1 MATRANAGRTPLHN
15 QIRHHISAQDA
26 RAGALSGVFGILVH
40 VLNGFLGVGT
50 GRITFTLAALFAIS
64 AYIPL
69 RRIAPKDADA

>member
-1 MATRANAGRTPLHN
+1 MVTRANAGRTPLIN
-15 QIRHHISAQDA
+15 QIRYHISAQDA
-26 RAGALSGVFGILVH
+26 RAGALFGVFGILVH

-50 GRITFTLAALFAIS
+50 GRITFTLAALFAVS

>member
-15 QIRHHISAQDA
+15 QMRHYLSPQDV
-26 RAGALSGVFGILVH
+26 RAGALFGVFGILVH

-50 GRITFTLAALFAIS
+50 GRITFTLAALFAVS

-69 RRIAPKDADA
+69 RRIASKDADA

>member
-15 QIRHHISAQDA
+15 QMRHYLSPQDV
-26 RAGALSGVFGILVH
+26 RAGTLFGVFGILVH

>member
-15 QIRHHISAQDA
+15 QMRHYLSPQDV
-26 RAGALSGVFGILVH
+26 RAGTLFGVFGILVH

-69 RRIAPKDADA
+69 RRITPNDADA

>member
-15 QIRHHISAQDA
+15 QIRHHISAQDS
-26 RAGALSGVFGILVH
+26 RAWALSSVFGILVD
-40 VLNGFLGVGT
+40 VLSGFLGAGT
-50 GRITFTLAALFAIS
+50 WRITFTLAALFAIS